1 MYIYAIQFSTLTFLS
16 KLGNRS
22 MNGKK
27 DADQVSRYEFIKCEI
42 NWLKAILSH
51 GPDILSERIHF
62 IQYYIIIHFNVEN
75 FYFYYESFYVYFL
88 TMEVLSVKRKSLKEW
103 NHKILLNITYL
114 YENRSYNKT
123 WISQCICFF

>member
-22 MNGKK
+22 MNGKN

-51 GPDILSERIHF
+51 GSDILLERIHF
-62 IQYYIIIHFNVEN
+62 IQYIIF
-75 FYFYYESFYVYFL
+75 
-88 TMEVLSVKRKSLKEW
+88 
-103 NHKILLNITYL
+103 
-114 YENRSYNKT
+114 
-123 WISQCICFF
+123 